1 MSDEIQPTEICKS
14 IFKEGK
20 SAPTVSSYTKMWI
33 TLINKL
39 ERRKENNPPQAD

>member
-1 MSDEIQPTEICKS
+1 MADEIQPPETCKS

-39 ERRKENNPPQAD
+39 ERRKENNPPRAD

>member
-1 MSDEIQPTEICKS
+1 MADEAHHPEICKS

-33 TLINKL
+33 ALINKL
-39 ERRKENNPPQAD
+39 ERRKEDRPPRAD